1 MARRRIVICVP
12 ELFRETGGIQNFS
25 RSLIAACDEICG
37 QPVTVV
43 SRNDRRQDL
52 PAEFSDDRTVHCV
65 GALPNQLRPFGLM
78 AASARYRHDNVLM
91 THPRF
96 SPWFRL
102 LQAGSNGQYAVVAH
116 GIEVWGA
123 WSRPLA
129 SGMAGA
135 AKVLAVSEF
144 TRASIYSHLNGE
156 CPPTEVFP
164 NTVDA
169 DRFHP
174 GPPAAEVRR
183 QFDVPPTARVM
194 LTVSRVSKSEDRKG
208 YRQVLKL
215 LPSLVREFPDLVW
228 VLAGKGNDLEDVR
241 QEAAKLGVAGNCR
254 FPGFVSDDDLP
265 SLYRASDCFVL
276 PSRKEGFGIVFLE
289 AIATGLPAIGGNLDG
304 SVDALA
310 HGRLGVLINPDDSA
324 ELQEAIR
331 SVLTGR
337 IPEHLKNRDSLHRE
351 CVSRFGFAS
360 FRDRLQHELAGLGW
374 LE

>member
-1 MARRRIVICVP
+1 
-12 ELFRETGGIQNFS
+12 
-25 RSLIAACDEICG
+25 
-37 QPVTVV
+37 
-43 SRNDRRQDL
+43 
-52 PAEFSDDRTVHCV
+52 
-65 GALPNQLRPFGLM
+65 
-78 AASARYRHDNVLM
+78 
-91 THPRF
+91 
-96 SPWFRL
+96 
-102 LQAGSNGQYAVVAH
+102 
-116 GIEVWGA
+116 
-123 WSRPLA
+123 
-129 SGMAGA
+129 MAGA

-289 AIATGLPAIGGNLDG
+289 AVATGLPAIGGNLDG

-337 IPEHLKNRDSLHRE
+337 IPEHLKNRDCLHRE